1 AVLLARRDFSVL
13 LLGQNQAAPSYTFER
28 FRLRRRCFSMLFNA
42 SPIWRRMLHELAQ
55 TQTFRRRIQ
64 PLEPMFSVLS
74 ETRRVEVSST
84 QAAFQEEIER
94 EFSEVRQLVDEF
106 YLNLG
111 TANRAIDEAFNR
123 DMVWP
128 PQSLRDRLDAAR
140 VSASLPL
147 VTEREG
153 ADLLGKFP
161 PQHAY
166 RELATLPAV
175 FSTDLDYGYMGLP
188 PLAFARLHGSWTRGL
203 VSAPG
208 G

>member
-1 AVLLARRDFSVL
+1 MTQRHYDVVVLGRSLGTLACAVLLARRDFSVL
-13 LLGQNQAAPSYTFER
+13 LLGQNQPAPSYSFER

-42 SPIWRRMLHELAQ
+42 SPVWRRMLHELAQ
-55 TQTFRRRIQ
+55 TQTFRRRIK

-123 DMVWP
+123 DMVW
-128 PQSLRDRLDAAR
+128 
-140 VSASLPL
+140 
-147 VTEREG
+147 
-153 ADLLGKFP
+153 
-161 PQHAY
+161 
-166 RELATLPAV
+166 
-175 FSTDLDYGYMGLP
+175 
-188 PLAFARLHGSWTRGL
+188 
-203 VSAPG
+203 
-208 G
+208 